1 MTIYEKLKL
10 ADELTKEACLAIL
23 FNHNLTSYADI
34 EKIASETAIPASYVV
49 TKLLQLHGLPDQVLQ
64 SWYSKI
70 PSLSS
75 LWNFIE
81 ESGVTELRKTWNI
94 QSLEHSKQS
103 LQQYQMDLSAHM
115 SWNIRKHGVS
125 KGYEVWSEW
134 IDKSIPTSTLK
145 ELLKPSSLQ
154 LLRRASK
161 PPENLD
167 SVIRIVEWDDKI
179 MQLLSPETRRVL
191 ILDLTDYSLE
201 TGKPSQAARFLQL
214 HHGAISP
221 IECVEYGEVILKH
234 WLEHFRESKVG
245 GSLGMAKGFV
255 RWVLEQSEGTDLYT
269 KASLE
274 RLRHQLAEVSIE
286 RRRHHEHSTVLDV

>member
-10 ADELTKEACLAIL
+10 ADELTKDACLAIL

-34 EKIASETAIPASYVV
+34 ERIASETAIPASYIV
-49 TKLLQLHGLPDQVLQ
+49 TKLLQLRGQPDQVLQ
-64 SWYSKI
+64 SWYSKV

-81 ESGVTELRKTWNI
+81 ESEATELRKTWNI
-94 QSLEHSKQS
+94 QSLDHSKQS
-103 LQQYQMDLSAHM
+103 LQQYQMDLAAHM
-115 SWNIRKHGVS
+115 LWNIRNHGVS

-134 IDKSIPTSTLK
+134 TDKHIPTPALK

-161 PPENLD
+161 SPENLD
-167 SVIRIVEWDDKI
+167 TVVRIVEWDDKI
-179 MQLLSPETRRVL
+179 MQLLSPESRRVL
-191 ILDLTDYSLE
+191 ILDLADYSLE

-214 HHGAISP
+214 NHSAISP
-221 IECVEYGEVILKH
+221 IECVEYSEVILKH
-234 WLEHFRESKVG
+234 WLEHFRESKVA

-255 RWVLEQSEGTDLYT
+255 RWALEQSEGTDLYT

-274 RLRHQLAEVSIE
+274 RLRHQLAEVSME
-286 RRRHHEHSTVLDV
+286 RRRHHEHSTVLDI